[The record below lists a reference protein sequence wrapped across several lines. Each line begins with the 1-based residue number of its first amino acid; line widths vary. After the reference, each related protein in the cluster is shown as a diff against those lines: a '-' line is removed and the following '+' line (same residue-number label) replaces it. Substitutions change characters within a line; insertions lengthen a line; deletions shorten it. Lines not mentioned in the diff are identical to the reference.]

1 MKVCEM
7 IMRLPRLV
15 LVLSAL
21 LVGLI
26 LLATTLL
33 LTNANRQSQPNLGIG
48 GPFRLIN
55 QEGVEVSERDFLGRP
70 SLIFFGYTHCP
81 DICPTKLL
89 EVSEIFRALGAD
101 KKINALFMTIDPE
114 RDTPALLKDYLSS
127 FDPRIVGLTGTSE
140 AITSAE
146 KTFRVYARKVETG
159 EGSYS
164 MDHTALVYLMDR
176 QGRFISVFNTEQDP
190 QAAARA
196 LAPYL

>member
-1 MKVCEM
+1 M

-15 LVLSAL
+15 LFLSAL

-33 LTNANRQSQPNLGIG
+33 ITNSQRQSQNNVAIG

-55 QEGVEVSERDFLGRP
+55 HNGLEVSDKDFLGRP
-70 SLIFFGYTHCP
+70 VLVFFGYTHCP

-89 EVSEIFRALGAD
+89 EVSEIFRALGPD
-101 KKINALFMTIDPE
+101 KKINGLFVTIDPE

-127 FDPRIVGLTGTSE
+127 FDSRIVGLTGSQE
-140 AITSAE
+140 AILAAE
-146 KTFRVYARKVETG
+146 KSFRVYARKVDTG
-159 EGSYS
+159 ESGYT

-176 QGRFISVFNTEQDP
+176 QGRFINVFNTEQDP
-190 QAAARA
+190 IGAAKA

>member
-1 MKVCEM
+1 M

-70 SLIFFGYTHCP
+70 SLVFFGYTHCP

-140 AITSAE
+140 AISSAE

-176 QGRFISVFNTEQDP
+176 QGRFISVFNTEQDV
-190 QAAARA
+190 QAAAKA

>member
-1 MKVCEM
+1 M

-15 LVLSAL
+15 LFLSAL

-33 LTNANRQSQPNLGIG
+33 ITNSQRQSQNNVAIG
-48 GPFRLIN
+48 GPFRLITHN
-55 QEGVEVSERDFLGRP
+55 GLEVSDKDFLGRP
-70 SLIFFGYTHCP
+70 VLVFFGYTHCP

-89 EVSEIFRALGAD
+89 EVSEIFRALGPD
-101 KKINALFMTIDPE
+101 KKINGLFVTIDPE

-127 FDPRIVGLTGTSE
+127 FDSRIVGLTGSQE
-140 AITSAE
+140 AILAAE
-146 KTFRVYARKVETG
+146 KSFRVYARKVDTG
-159 EGSYS
+159 ESGYT

-176 QGRFISVFNTEQDP
+176 QGRFINVFNTEQDP
-190 QAAARA
+190 IGAAKA

>member
-1 MKVCEM
+1 M

-70 SLIFFGYTHCP
+70 SLVFFGYTHCP

-127 FDPRIVGLTGTSE
+127 FDPRIVGLTGTPE
-140 AITSAE
+140 AIAAAE

-176 QGRFISVFNTEQDP
+176 QGRFITVFNTEQDP

>member
-1 MKVCEM
+1 M

-70 SLIFFGYTHCP
+70 SLVFFGYTHCP

-89 EVSEIFRALGAD
+89 EVSEIFRALGAE

-140 AITSAE
+140 AISSAE

-176 QGRFISVFNTEQDP
+176 QGRFISVFNTEQDV
-190 QAAARA
+190 QAAAKA

>member
-1 MKVCEM
+1 M

-15 LVLSAL
+15 LFLSTL

-33 LTNANRQSQPNLGIG
+33 ITNSQRQSQNNVAIG

-55 QEGVEVSERDFLGRP
+55 HNGLEVSDKDFLGRP
-70 SLIFFGYTHCP
+70 VLVFFGYTHCP

-89 EVSEIFRALGAD
+89 EVSEIFRALGPD
-101 KKINALFMTIDPE
+101 KKINGLFVTIDPE

-127 FDPRIVGLTGTSE
+127 FDSRIVGLTGSQE
-140 AITSAE
+140 AILAAE
-146 KTFRVYARKVETG
+146 KSFRVYARKVDTG
-159 EGSYS
+159 ESGYT

-176 QGRFISVFNTEQDP
+176 QGRFINVFNTEQDP
-190 QAAARA
+190 IGAAKA

>member
-1 MKVCEM
+1 M

-15 LVLSAL
+15 LFLSAL

-26 LLATTLL
+26 LLATSLL
-33 LTNANRQSQPNLGIG
+33 LTNADRQSQSNVGIG

-55 QEGVEVSERDFLGRP
+55 QNGVEVSERDYLGRP
-70 SLIFFGYTHCP
+70 ALVFFGYTHCP

-101 KKINALFMTIDPE
+101 KKINALFISIDPE

-140 AITSAE
+140 AIAAAE

-176 QGRFISVFNTEQDP
+176 QGRFITVFNTEQDP
-190 QAAARA
+190 KAAAKG

>member
-1 MKVCEM
+1 M

-89 EVSEIFRALGAD
+89 EVSEIFRALGSE
-101 KKINALFMTIDPE
+101 KEINALFMTIDPE

-140 AITSAE
+140 AIAAAE

>member
-1 MKVCEM
+1 M

-15 LVLSAL
+15 LFLSAL

-26 LLATTLL
+26 LLATSLL
-33 LTNANRQSQPNLGIG
+33 LTNADRQSQSNVGIG

-55 QEGVEVSERDFLGRP
+55 QNGAEVSERDYLGRP
-70 SLIFFGYTHCP
+70 ALVFFGYTHCP

-101 KKINALFMTIDPE
+101 KKINALFISIDPE

-127 FDPRIVGLTGTSE
+127 FDPRIVGLTGTTE
-140 AITSAE
+140 AIAAAE

-176 QGRFISVFNTEQDP
+176 QGRFITVFNTEQDP
-190 QAAARA
+190 QAAAKG
-196 LAPYL
+196 LTPYL

>member
-1 MKVCEM
+1 M

-15 LVLSAL
+15 FVLSAL

-140 AITSAE
+140 AIAAAE

>member
-1 MKVCEM
+1 M

-55 QEGVEVSERDFLGRP
+55 QEGIEVSERDFLGRP
-70 SLIFFGYTHCP
+70 SLVFFGYTHCP

-127 FDPRIVGLTGTSE
+127 FDPRIVGLTGTPE
-140 AITSAE
+140 AITTAE

-176 QGRFISVFNTEQDP
+176 QGRFISVFNTEQDV
-190 QAAARA
+190 QAAAKA

>member
-1 MKVCEM
+1 M

-70 SLIFFGYTHCP
+70 SLVFFGYTHCP

-140 AITSAE
+140 AIAAAE

>member
-140 AITSAE
+140 AIAAAE

>member
-1 MKVCEM
+1 M

-55 QEGVEVSERDFLGRP
+55 QEGIEVSERDFLGRP
-70 SLIFFGYTHCP
+70 SLVFFGYTHCP

-127 FDPRIVGLTGTSE
+127 FDPRIVGLTGTPE
-140 AITSAE
+140 AIPSCT
-146 KTFRVYARKVETG
+146 T
-159 EGSYS
+159 
-164 MDHTALVYLMDR
+164 
-176 QGRFISVFNTEQDP
+176 
-190 QAAARA
+190 
-196 LAPYL
+196 